1 MRKWSL
7 RAFSMKVL
15 LIGYRGQL
23 GSDLRLAFE
32 GEDLTLAGREDVLVQ
47 DAAQVDAIVD
57 AVRPELILNTSA
69 FHVVDECEDNPDAAF
84 AVNLFGVGNLAR
96 AARRVDATLVHFSTD
111 YVFDSPRRTPYVE
124 TDAPCPK
131 CVYGVSKAAGE
142 LLLAGLWEKHFIFR
156 VGGLYGYAGSRVK
169 GTNFVEMMIERARQG
184 KPLRVVHDQRT
195 TPTSTRDA
203 AAAVRRVTSTQA
215 WGLYHLTCAGECSW
229 YEFACAIFELMGMQ
243 PEITPVDS
251 SAFPTKARRPQYS
264 VLDNQ
269 RLRSE
274 GFEDL
279 PHWRESL
286 ARYIAGRAA
295 AGRF

>member
-1 MRKWSL
+1 MR
-7 RAFSMKVL
+7 VL
-15 LIGYRGQL
+15 LIGFRGQL

-32 GEDLTLAGREDVLVQ
+32 GEQLALAGREHVLVQ

-57 AVRPELILNTSA
+57 AVRPQLILNTSA
-69 FHVVDECEDNPDAAF
+69 FHVVDECEVHPDAAF

-96 AARRVDATLVHFSTD
+96 AARRVNATLVHFSTD

-131 CVYGVSKAAGE
+131 CVYGASKAAGE
-142 LLLAGLWEKHFIFR
+142 LLLAALWEKHFIFR
-156 VGGLYGYAGSRVK
+156 VSGLYGYAGSREK

-184 KPLRVVHDQRT
+184 QPLHVVHDQRT

-203 AAAVRRVTSTQA
+203 AAAVRQVASTEA

-229 YEFACAIFELMGMQ
+229 YEFACAIFELTGMKAD
-243 PEITPVDS
+243 ITPVDS

-269 RLRSE
+269 RLRNE
-274 GFEDL
+274 GFDDL

-295 AGRF
+295 AGKI